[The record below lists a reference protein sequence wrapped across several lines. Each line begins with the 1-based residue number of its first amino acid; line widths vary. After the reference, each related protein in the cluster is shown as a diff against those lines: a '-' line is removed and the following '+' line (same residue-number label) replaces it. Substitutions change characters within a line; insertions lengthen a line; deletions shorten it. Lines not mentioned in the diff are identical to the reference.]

1 MKSLLIFIGLVF
13 VLFIIVNNL
22 PPNIGGVQQK
32 FIRQTATS
40 FRYAALYARE
50 PEAKI
55 SIPICTVKTKQ
66 ITDSFGARRD

>member
-13 VLFIIVNNL
+13 VLFFIKNL

-32 FIRQTATS
+32 FIRQTAAP

-66 ITDSFGARRD
+66 ITDPFGARRD